1 MLKEEMVRRCNH
13 GSSYLYE
20 GQHVSIEKFVV
31 VRQIGTRVILLDA
44 HRLSIVPAESD
55 TIK

>member
-1 MLKEEMVRRCNH
+1 MVRWCNH

-20 GQHVSIEKFVV
+20 GQHVSIEKFLV
-31 VRQIGTRVILLDA
+31 VRQIGSRVILPDA
-44 HRLSIVPAESD
+44 RRLSIVPAESD